1 MLKIK
6 VEFEGEVVSRI
17 FRTFNFSF
25 SAGRLLVEVEVDSA
39 VSPMGHCSGV
49 STFIILLS
57 SSGCGLN

>member
-25 SAGRLLVEVEVDSA
+25 STGRLLVEVDSA
-39 VSPMGHCSGV
+39 VSPMGDCSRV
-49 STFIILLS
+49 STFIIFKLLS
-57 SSGCGLN
+57 SSGGGLN

>member
-25 SAGRLLVEVEVDSA
+25 STGRLLVEVDSA
-39 VSPMGHCSGV
+39 VSPMGTLPSAQAMAT
-49 STFIILLS
+49 SSANLLI
-57 SSGCGLN
+57 CK

>member
-25 SAGRLLVEVEVDSA
+25 STGRLLVEVDSA
-39 VSPMGHCSGV
+39 VSPMGDTAERSGDGHEF
-49 STFIILLS
+49 SQPAHL
-57 SSGCGLN
+57 